1 MTYLFRAIIY
11 STLEIYFFT
20 SNLVIFWRKKKS
32 WFEVQLSFQI
42 LIATYL
48 DFYTCTN
55 ISGFILRAIV
65 RTISINVSWVLMFI
79 QYFVNAQVPSNCSKH
94 FQREI
99 CKKKTLIPKY
109 LWFFCN
115 RLKKLQNPTRQTKNR
130 YIEGGE
136 DWDEFITWGR
146 DCTRIFFEI
155 SIGMRFT
162 FKKTVGGVAN
172 PTPSCK
178 SISFWSL
185 NYLNRWN
192 EIQIYNKMHVNW
204 STLFEILVL
213 RLIPSPL
220 SQPKT
225 FY

>member
-1 MTYLFRAIIY
+1 MTHHISCKNLFNTGNIFFYLEFGHI
-11 STLEIYFFT
+11 LKE
-20 SNLVIFWRKKKS
+20 KKS

-42 LIATYL
+42 LNATYL

-99 CKKKTLIPKY
+99 CKKKKIIPKS

-130 YIEGGE
+130 YR
-136 DWDEFITWGR
+136 GR
-146 DCTRIFFEI
+146 RLGRVYYMRARLYKDIFWNKYWYAI
-155 SIGMRFT
+155 YVQKDSRG
-162 FKKTVGGVAN
+162 
-172 PTPSCK
+172 
-178 SISFWSL
+178 SF
-185 NYLNRWN
+185 
-192 EIQIYNKMHVNW
+192 
-204 STLFEILVL
+204 
-213 RLIPSPL
+213 
-220 SQPKT
+220 
-225 FY
+225 

>member
-1 MTYLFRAIIY
+1 MTHLFRAKIY

-42 LIATYL
+42 LNATYL

-79 QYFVNAQVPSNCSKH
+79 LYFVNAQVPSNCSKH

-99 CKKKTLIPKY
+99 CKKKTLNLFGFSAIDWK
-109 LWFFCN
+109 N
-115 RLKKLQNPTRQTKNR
+115 SRTQHGRQK
-130 YIEGGE
+130 IGIGGE

-172 PTPSCK
+172 PTPACK

>member
-1 MTYLFRAIIY
+1 MYWPIPTLISFGNQEYSFRKMTHLFRAKIY

-42 LIATYL
+42 LNATYL

-79 QYFVNAQVPSNCSKH
+79 LYFVNAQVPSNCSKH

-99 CKKKTLIPKY
+99 CKKKNSKS

-130 YIEGGE
+130 YR
-136 DWDEFITWGR
+136 GR
-146 DCTRIFFEI
+146 RLGRVYYMRARLYKDIFWNKYWYAI
-155 SIGMRFT
+155 YVQKDSRG
-162 FKKTVGGVAN
+162 
-172 PTPSCK
+172 
-178 SISFWSL
+178 SF
-185 NYLNRWN
+185 
-192 EIQIYNKMHVNW
+192 
-204 STLFEILVL
+204 
-213 RLIPSPL
+213 
-220 SQPKT
+220 
-225 FY
+225 